1 MNSRDTQDVILRLLA
16 DGPLRTAAIQGQAGG
31 DPDVAF
37 VLARVDA
44 PALDRFGRFLC
55 RHFYRERVLHF
66 FKYSRALFSLT
77 GRAPDAV
84 LKTPEFNALL
94 PQLVMGELDSARKVL
109 ALLETHLLGNAD
121 SIRAAVPYWDDLVRY
136 QGLFF
141 LTDALPTD
149 NTVVAGARFPA
160 RAPTA
165 AILELAWD
173 LPPVLPQLVKPFERL
188 PLASRQATRLLF
200 ARSAEGE
207 VSVLRCTDV
216 LRDLLVGMTGEQDP
230 RELARP
236 LGLDTASLEK
246 TMQRLEQ
253 LGAVI
258 SQGSF
263 SASHRGSEVSPAA
276 TPPGR

>member
-1 MNSRDTQDVILRLLA
+1 MNSRDAQDVILRLLA
-16 DGPLRTAAIQGQAGG
+16 DGPLRSAALRGQSG
-31 DPDVAF
+31 DPGVAF

-55 RHFYRERVLHF
+55 RHYYRERVVHF
-66 FKYSRALFSLT
+66 FKYSRALAAVT
-77 GRAPDAV
+77 GRAPEVV
-84 LKTPEFNALL
+84 LKTPGFNALL
-94 PQLVMGELDSARKVL
+94 PQLVMGELASARKVL
-109 ALLETHLLGNAD
+109 ALLETHLLNNAD
-121 SIRAAVPYWDDLVRY
+121 TLRVAVPYWDDLVRY

-141 LTDALPTD
+141 LTDALSPDTPAVD
-149 NTVVAGARFPA
+149 GARFPA

-173 LPPVLPQLVKPFERL
+173 LSPVLPLLLKPFERL
-188 PLASRQATRLLF
+188 PEAARRPTRLLF

-207 VSVLRCTDV
+207 VSVLRCTDA
-216 LRDLLVGMTGEQDP
+216 LRDLLEGMTGEQDP
-230 RELARP
+230 AEVARR
-236 LGLDTASLEK
+236 LGLDAASLEK

-263 SASHRGSEVSPAA
+263 SASHRGSEVSAA
-276 TPPGR
+276 AAPPGR